1 MENRIKIALEFLKD
15 GQSFT
20 VGDLRLGMSSSNL
33 LTVTGWSQ
41 YSNFSNLTKGNSLNE
56 LSEIKDIFS
65 NMVAASD
72 DLKRFIIDKSI
83 EYILCYDDGGKASID
98 ICSEIDE
105 VVKWKVELK

>member
-15 GQSFT
+15 GQAFT
-20 VGDLRLGMSSSNL
+20 IGDLRLGMSGSNL

-41 YSNFSNLTKGNSLNE
+41 YLNFSNITKVNSLNE
-56 LSEIKDIFS
+56 LAEIKDIFS
-65 NMVAASD
+65 DMVTVSH
-72 DLKRFIIDKSI
+72 DLKRFIVNKSI

-98 ICSEIDE
+98 ICSEIDG

>member
-1 MENRIKIALEFLKD
+1 MENRIKIVLEFLKD

-41 YSNFSNLTKGNSLNE
+41 YLNFSNLTKGNSLNE
-56 LSEIKDIFS
+56 LAEIKGIFS
-65 NMVAASD
+65 DMVAASD
-72 DLKRFIIDKSI
+72 DFKRFIVYKSI

-98 ICSEIDE
+98 ICSEIDGII
-105 VVKWKVELK
+105 KWKVKLK

>member
-41 YSNFSNLTKGNSLNE
+41 YLIFSNLTKVNSLNE
-56 LSEIKDIFS
+56 LAEIKEIFS
-65 NMVAASD
+65 DMVDASN
-72 DLKRFIIDKSI
+72 DLKTFIVDKSI

-98 ICSEIDE
+98 VCSEIDG

>member
-33 LTVTGWSQ
+33 LTITGWSR
-41 YSNFSNLTKGNSLNE
+41 YLNFSNLTKGNSLNE
-56 LSEIKDIFS
+56 LAEVKDIFS
-65 NMVAASD
+65 DMVTSSD
-72 DLKRFIIDKSI
+72 DLKRFIVDKSI

-98 ICSEIDE
+98 ICSEIDGI
-105 VVKWKVELK
+105 VKWKIELT